1 MHRIAFRRKRV
12 YLVLAV
18 AIACGERRYSWAY
31 AENLG
36 GSLHPQETCRKTL
49 ADVVYRQPPGMNATR
64 EGNIITVSGTFESYR
79 IVAFHSEDA
88 CTTALAA
95 AKRSASAR

>member
-1 MHRIAFRRKRV
+1 MPFRRNRV
-12 YLVLAV
+12 YVVLAV

-31 AENLG
+31 AENLD

-49 ADVVYRQPPGMNATR
+49 ADVIYRQLPGTNATR
-64 EGNIITVSGTFESYR
+64 EGNVITVSNSFESYR

-88 CTTALAA
+88 CTSALAA
-95 AKRSASAR
+95 MKRSASSR